1 MLYHDADSRLQLARE
16 RADELARDYRRAQKH
31 DADAARQRPERLAH
45 VLNRL
50 RRTRLER
57 RPAYRA

>member
-1 MLYHDADSRLQLARE
+1 MLYHDADTRLQLARE
-16 RADELARDYRRAQKH
+16 RADELAREYRRAQRA
-31 DADAARQRPERLAH
+31 DADGARRRPERLA
-45 VLNRL
+45 LLLSRL

>member
-16 RADELARDYRRAQKH
+16 RADELAREYRRAQK
-31 DADAARQRPERLAH
+31 ADGDGAQHRPERLA
-45 VLNRL
+45 LLLGRL
-50 RRTRLER
+50 RRARLER